1 MEQCQSIVITDG
13 SGTWSNVAV
22 DGSGSGGSGI
32 EDCPNPRRSAAAPA
46 AGLPDDAIV
55 EILSRVPARS
65 IQRFKCVSRAWRDLI
80 ADPLHRK
87 RLPQTLEGFF
97 CSDDVEF
104 RHGVGGAA
112 APWNIRRHVHRSF
125 VSLPGRSAP
134 PVDPSFSYLTKVPS
148 VRNDMRLLGCC
159 NGYLLF
165 ANGRVSEAYG
175 SLGYIV
181 CNPAT
186 EQWVAVP
193 SAGRTYPVSQ
203 AEAPTYLIV
212 DPAMSPHFHLVHIWQ
227 NDFLGEIDVRTYS
240 SESGAWCHR
249 SSDRRQWQ
257 EGGGWEEWVNGGAMI
272 KSMLGSAFVKGMQ
285 RFVIFDARRKADV
298 VSGVDR
304 EGKTCRNI
312 SLPDECGG
320 FALLIGQSQGLLHYV
335 SEHVDHEG
343 NCSQWSG
350 LSVWVHEDY
359 DTDEWVL
366 KHRVSFLELFGKR
379 DCSAGFDY
387 NALAIQPDRNML
399 FILQNINRKLMS
411 YDMDSKELQVL
422 HTLRSSDGSF
432 TPYVPCFM
440 ESSVLLANKD

>member
-1 MEQCQSIVITDG
+1 MEQHQSTVIADG
-13 SGTWSNVAV
+13 SGSWSNIAV
-22 DGSGSGGSGI
+22 DGSGSRSRGSGI
-32 EDCPNPRRSAAAPA
+32 DDCPNPRRSAAAPA

-65 IQRFKCVSRAWRDLI
+65 VQRFKCVSRAWRGLI
-80 ADPLHRK
+80 ADPLHSK

-97 CSDDVEF
+97 CSDVEF

-125 VSLPGRSAP
+125 VSLPGR
-134 PVDPSFSYLTKVPS
+134 
-148 VRNDMRLLGCC
+148 
-159 NGYLLF
+159 
-165 ANGRVSEAYG
+165 VSEAHG

-193 SAGRTYPVSQ
+193 SAGRFYPVSQ
-203 AEAPTYLIV
+203 AQAPTYLIA

-227 NDFLGEIDVRTYS
+227 NDFLGEIDVCTYS

-272 KSMLGSAFVKGMQ
+272 KSMLGSVFVKGVQ
-285 RFVIFDARRKADV
+285 RFVIFDARKKGDV
-298 VSGVDR
+298 ISGVDR

-320 FALLIGQSQGLLHYV
+320 SALLIGQSQGLLHYV

-343 NCSQWSG
+343 NRSQWSG
-350 LSVWVHEDY
+350 LSVWVLEDY

-366 KHRVSFLELFGKR
+366 KHRVSFLKLFGKT
-379 DCSAGFDY
+379 DCSAGFEY
-387 NALAIQPDRNML
+387 NVLAIHPDRNMIFL
-399 FILQNINRKLMS
+399 LQNINRKLIS
-411 YDMDSKELQVL
+411 YDMDSKELQAL
-422 HTLRSSDGSF
+422 HTLRSSDGFF